1 LFSKRN
7 ETMNTHVFVV
17 DSRTFKLHLEFMFA
31 GTGAGTLDVDFNDRR
46 ETRLKGK
53 SENLLV
59 SMIADANRIRRGDL
73 ILFYLQRNTENKIQ
87 EGKFYGIFRAAQD
100 YAFLDDCDPRQYLRY
115 ELGKSLT
122 FRTLIEPSEV
132 YSAGITEWE
141 ALDEIS
147 DIKKPQQMLWSL
159 IYRKLKGKRGNTM
172 ITPYESKRLCELIK
186 KKNNKRSIRF
196 QTKLLSFDVLSQEII
211 CLKESGRVYGGRK
224 ETINIL
230 PRLVERNR
238 RGNQFENHLQAYIAR
253 NVGTK
258 LNPGLDNCL
267 LDQKQLEWFGNEV
280 SCGVGM
286 QRIDLLLSLTSG
298 TRRTLGIVELKSQHA
313 KVQTINQMQRYV
325 DWVRQYYTP
334 NCRGT
339 TQIEPVLI
347 ARKIKRKSTA
357 KGTSTI
363 HYQHFIESMK
373 RFNDKNRRNCNN
385 LRYVE
390 FDVVGDDMVFESV
403 EY

>member
-1 LFSKRN
+1 
-7 ETMNTHVFVV
+7 MNTHVFVV
-17 DSRTFKLHLEFMFA
+17 DARTFKLHLEFMFA
-31 GTGAGTLDVDFNDRR
+31 GTGAGTLDVDFNDRSK
-46 ETRLKGK
+46 TILNGK

-87 EGKFYGIFRAAQD
+87 EGKFYGIFKATQD
-100 YAFLDDCDPRQYLRY
+100 YAFLNHYDSRQYLRRK
-115 ELGKSLT
+115 LGKSLT
-122 FRTLIEPSEV
+122 FRTLIKPSEV
-132 YSAGITEWE
+132 YSVGITEWE

-186 KKNNKRSIRF
+186 RKNNKRSIIAHD
-196 QTKLLSFDVLSQEII
+196 KLLSFDVSSQKII
-211 CLKESGRVYGGRK
+211 CLEGNRRAYQGRN

-238 RGNQFENHLQAYIAR
+238 RDNQFENHLQAYIAR

-258 LNPGLDNCL
+258 LNAGLDDCL
-267 LDQKQLEWFGNEV
+267 LGQKRLEWFGNEV

-313 KVQTINQMQRYV
+313 NGKTINQMQRYV
-325 DWVRQYYTP
+325 DWVRQYYAP

-347 ARKIKRKSTA
+347 ARRVKRKSTA
-357 KGTSTI
+357 KGINTI
-363 HYQHFIESMK
+363 HYQRFIESMK
-373 RFNDKNRRNCNN
+373 QFNDNNRRNCNN

-390 FDVVGDDMVFESV
+390 FDVVGDDVVFESV